1 MAGGFAYANVG
12 IDYLNSLRTQTGLP
26 AFTEQANLG
35 AAAQNHSAYM
45 ETNNLTGHYEDSS
58 KDGYTGDYAS
68 NRVIYSGY
76 GNTIVAENV
85 SSGTSTVQASVDGLF
100 SAIYHRYAFLSLDW
114 DQIGAGVSNNKNY
127 YTYDMGNS
135 TLNAFC
141 KDDNY
146 SSNSG
151 YTHVCADSNKII
163 AKKDYETVADA
174 IKNSSPEIIV
184 WPAHNSDDT
193 PPVFYEE
200 TPDPLPNNSVSGYPV
215 SVEFN
220 SKNDFNASLLSM
232 NSFTLDD
239 SDGERVETIVVM
251 DKDNDPNHQ
260 LTEYQFALF
269 PKNRLEWG
277 SRYNA
282 ELLYDYDGSSSAK
295 NWCFVTRSLR
305 GNVDRFYRIT
315 EDINLKVVS
324 GKEYALYLVPQ
335 TKDQQIYRISY
346 SYNTD
351 KPNVRF
357 IDNNTIAIKM
367 TGSQG
372 EYSEFEFKEFPNST
386 KFTVKLTIASTDTA
400 ILPLKESCDY
410 DGDGILDE
418 DDLDD
423 DNDGYSDIDEIKA
436 GSNPKDANSK
446 PLDTDGDKI
455 PNILDS
461 DDDNDGISD
470 TDELANGL
478 DPLNAS
484 DAQADFDNDGFS
496 NSIEINAGSDINSQA
511 SHPTWTPV
519 MMDNI
524 IIFIPS
530 Y

>member
-1 MAGGFAYANVG
+1 
-12 IDYLNSLRTQTGLP
+12 
-26 AFTEQANLG
+26 
-35 AAAQNHSAYM
+35 
-45 ETNNLTGHYEDSS
+45 
-58 KDGYTGDYAS
+58 
-68 NRVIYSGY
+68 
-76 GNTIVAENV
+76 
-85 SSGTSTVQASVDGLF
+85 
-100 SAIYHRYAFLSLDW
+100 
-114 DQIGAGVSNNKNY
+114 
-127 YTYDMGNS
+127 
-135 TLNAFC
+135 
-141 KDDNY
+141 
-146 SSNSG
+146 
-151 YTHVCADSNKII
+151 
-163 AKKDYETVADA
+163 
-174 IKNSSPEIIV
+174 
-184 WPAHNSDDT
+184 
-193 PPVFYEE
+193 
-200 TPDPLPNNSVSGYPV
+200 
-215 SVEFN
+215 
-220 SKNDFNASLLSM
+220 M

-372 EYSEFEFKEFPNST
+372 KYSEFEFKEFPNST
-386 KFTVKLTIASTDTA
+386 KFKVKLTIASTDTA